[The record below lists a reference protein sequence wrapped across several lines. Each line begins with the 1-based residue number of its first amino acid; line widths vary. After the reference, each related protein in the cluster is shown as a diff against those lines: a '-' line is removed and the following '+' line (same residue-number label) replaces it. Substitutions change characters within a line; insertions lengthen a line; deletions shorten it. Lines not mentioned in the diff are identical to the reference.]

1 MTSTPSHTAM
11 IALATAAAACSN
23 PCLFAQSDAQS
34 ETPPVTLRFEDLS
47 MPIDLSNS
55 LPRSS
60 DEAGEEDRVLH
71 RQPRTSLGAFNNFS
85 LQTESTEGWVITGAP
100 YLFLPGMKGT
110 VSVAGT
116 QVDMD
121 LSFSDIFDNFDV
133 FSVSGRVEAWKDDQW
148 GIIFDGMYLDLDG
161 DFPVPGPMFDN
172 ANVKLTQVQIDLGLG
187 YRVFDKDVSDDDTKK
202 TRIVIDVIGG
212 MRYQYFKE
220 QITIDAFP
228 TLGDSADWMEIFVG
242 GRGAIQLDE
251 KWTLMVRGDASGFGI
266 GSASDLTWN
275 FFTGFGYQLKPT
287 QQLRMGYHI
296 QGFDYSNGSGIS
308 QFGGDYELQG
318 LYLSMAFTF

>member
-1 MTSTPSHTAM
+1 MTSTPSQTAK
-11 IALATAAAACSN
+11 IALATIAAACSN
-23 PCLFAQSDAQS
+23 SGLLAQSDMRS
-34 ETPPVTLRFEDLS
+34 LTTPKTLTFDALS
-47 MPIDLSNS
+47 MPVDRSNS
-55 LPRSS
+55 PPRSS
-60 DEAGEEDRVLH
+60 DEEGDEERMLD
-71 RQPRTSLGAFNNFS
+71 RQPETSLGALNNFS
-85 LQTESTEGWVITGAP
+85 LQTESTEGWVVTGAP

-116 QVDMD
+116 AVDMD

-133 FSVSGRVEAWKDDQW
+133 FAVSGRVEAWKDDQW

-161 DFPVPGPMFDN
+161 DFPAPGPPLN

-187 YRVFDKDVSDDDTKK
+187 YRVFDQDMGDDDTKK
-202 TRIVIDVIGG
+202 SRVVIDVIGG

-220 QITIDAFP
+220 EITIDAFP
-228 TLGDSADWMEIFVG
+228 TLGGSADWMEIFIG
-242 GRGAIQLDE
+242 GRGALQFDE
-251 KWTLMVRGDASGFGI
+251 KWRFVVRGDASGFGI

-275 FFTGFGYQLKPT
+275 LFAGFGYQLKPT
-287 QQLRMGYHI
+287 QELRMGYHI

-308 QFGGDYELQG
+308 EFSGDYDTQG